1 MVMTTC
7 QCLQG
12 LHVLACPQ
20 QCSNHPHVVGG
31 WPEDN
36 EVVRKGQILPTE
48 AAQMEPS
55 EGLAAQQV
63 RKRCVR
69 GGGKWLT
76 DPVICKDLFTLP
88 LY

>member
-1 MVMTTC
+1 M
-7 QCLQG
+7 
-12 LHVLACPQ
+12 LACPQ